1 MKPRKLKIGI
11 ACYPTYGGSGVLAT
25 ELGIALADEG
35 HEIHF
40 LSYDSPFRLTG
51 FHSNIVYHQVGV
63 QEYPLFKYPPY
74 ALALATTMAE
84 VCDLHALDILHV
96 HYAIPHLVSANLARQ
111 MLGERD
117 VKVIATL
124 HGTDVTVVG
133 NDPSYRRVMKFSLEQ
148 ADGITAVSEFLKKET
163 YRTVGTDCDIKVI
176 PNFVDLERF
185 NATPCPEASKLRR
198 HGERVLIHVS
208 NFRPVKRV
216 LDIIEATAQILKEV
230 PVRLLMVG
238 DGPDRAAAEVR
249 SRELGISDSVTFLGS
264 QDNIEK
270 ILPCADLFLLPS
282 QFESFGLSALEA
294 MACGVAV
301 VATNAGGIP
310 EVVVDNKTGKLVP
323 VGDPAA
329 LARASIEL
337 LNDPKR
343 LKEMGI
349 AARERAMTEFRIENI
364 IPQYTD
370 YYWHI
375 LGNDE
380 KHEIQGVVTT

>member
-1 MKPRKLKIGI
+1 MNPKRLKIGI

-40 LSYDSPFRLTG
+40 MSYESPFRLTE
-51 FHSNIVYHQVGV
+51 FHSNIFYHQVGV

-84 VCDLHALDILHV
+84 VCDLHDLDIMHV

-111 MLGERD
+111 MLVGRD
-117 VKVIATL
+117 VKVVATL
-124 HGTDVTVVG
+124 HGTDVTIVG
-133 NDPSYRRVMKFSLEQ
+133 NDPSYRRVMRFSLEQ
-148 ADGITAVSEFLKKET
+148 ADGVTAVSSYLKNET
-163 YRTVGTDCDIKVI
+163 YRTVGTSCPIQVI

-185 NATPCPEASKLRR
+185 NVQPCPEASKLRQEN
-198 HGERVLIHVS
+198 ERVLIHVS

-216 LDIIEATAQILKEV
+216 TDIIEATAQVAKSH

-238 DGPDRAAAEVR
+238 DGPDRPAAEKR
-249 SRELGISDSVTFLGS
+249 ARELGISDAVCFLGS

-294 MACGVAV
+294 MACGVPV
-301 VATNAGGIP
+301 IATASGGLS
-310 EVVVDNKTGKLVP
+310 EVVEDERTGKLFP
-323 VGDPAA
+323 VGDIEAFS
-329 LARASIEL
+329 LAIKDL
-337 LNDPKR
+337 LDDDSK
-343 LKEMGI
+343 LKSFGT
-349 AARERAMTEFRIENI
+349 AARDRAKELFRIDSV
-364 IPQYTD
+364 IPQYMEF
-370 YYWHI
+370 YRKI
-375 LGNDE
+375 LTEDSGIGTQE
-380 KHEIQGVVTT
+380 VGTT